1 MTKKDSIT
9 TLLVLSLALSTCSLA
24 APLKPRV
31 VVLTDISTW
40 ETDDWES
47 LIRFLAH
54 ADMFEIE
61 GLVISTGYS
70 VKTLTKSPEK
80 DFIDLAHGVID
91 AYEKDLPNLMKRSG
105 QAGHAFDDVRQEIGY
120 WPSPKYL
127 RDRTM
132 FGSLNRGKKFLG
144 DDNDSPGSDLIIKL
158 ADEEDPRPIWVTFW
172 GGGNTLA
179 QSIYRVKK
187 DRGEAQLR
195 TFLREI
201 RVYAITDQ
209 DRNYR
214 GEGLDVSA
222 HGWIYEQTG
231 SDLLFIW
238 DESAW
243 KAHNAIGKSN
253 WNQYVTHIQGHG
265 HLGSQYPKYKYGVEG
280 DTPSFLYLMP
290 TGLNDPE
297 DPTQCSW
304 GGTYKGDASNLW
316 QPAQSCRPYFDRFYP
331 AAFNNFAARV
341 DWARN
346 GAGNRNPAIVLDGDE
361 GVSVLTKTPKPGVTV
376 TLDASKTSDPDG
388 DSLTFKWW
396 IQPDAGTYSGNVNIA
411 NSNSSIAKVDVPS
424 NSAGKTFHVICE
436 VTDDGT
442 HNLSSYRRIIF
453 EPAK

>member
-1 MTKKDSIT
+1 MIKKNLIT
-9 TLLVLSLALSTCSLA
+9 ILLMLSLAISSSSLA
-24 APLKPRV
+24 APLKQRV

-40 ETDDWES
+40 ETDDHES

-70 VKTLTKSPEK
+70 IKTLTKSPEK
-80 DFIDLAHGVID
+80 DFINIAHGVVN
-91 AYEKDLPNLMKRSG
+91 AYEKDLPNLMKRSNQVG
-105 QAGHAFDDVRQEIGY
+105 YKFDDTRQEIGY

-132 FGSLNRGKKFLG
+132 FGSLNRGKHFIG

-158 ADEEDPRPIWVTFW
+158 ADEDDPRPIWVTVW
-172 GGGNTLA
+172 GGGNTVA

-187 DRGEAQLR
+187 DRTAEQFK
-195 TFLREI
+195 TFLRKI

-209 DRNYR
+209 DRHYR

-222 HGWIYEQTG
+222 HGWIREQTG

-243 KAHNAIGKSN
+243 KAHNGTGKSN
-253 WNQYVTHIQGHG
+253 WNQYAIHIQGHG
-265 HLGSQYPKYKYGVEG
+265 HMGSQYPKYKYGVEG

-290 TGLNDPE
+290 TGLNNPE

-304 GGTYKGDASNLW
+304 GGTFRGNANNLW
-316 QPAQSCRPYFDRFYP
+316 QPSSSCGSFFGRFYP
-331 AAFNNFAARV
+331 AAFNNFAARM
-341 DWARN
+341 DWVKD
-346 GAGNRNPAIVLDGDE
+346 GAGNRNPVIVLDGDD
-361 GVSVLTKTPKPGVTV
+361 GISILTKAPKQGTTV
-376 TLDASKTSDPDG
+376 TLDASQTSDQDG
-388 DSLTFKWW
+388 DNLTFKWW
-396 IQPDAGTYSGNVNIA
+396 IQSDAGTYSGNVSI
-411 NSNSSIAKVDVPS
+411 SNSSSSIATVNVPT
-424 NSAGKTFHVICE
+424 NSAGMSFHVICE

-442 HNLSSYRRIIF
+442 HNLTGYRRIIF
-453 EPAK
+453 EPTN